1 MTGLLGARYGSFR
14 RRTSPWAS
22 VRVGHNC
29 GIADEVLP
37 HRALVHLARRPTCRM
52 YEAPRGAPVL
62 RRPGCPAVPRRR
74 RLGNEA
80 SITSGSLADH
90 QAMSNSE
97 IANRRI
103 GFSEGPGV
111 VIMAID
117 ARRRQA
123 RQVVPR
129 PRVVQFSLTEEEFAE
144 VSVAARRCGLAR
156 GAFAAEATAY
166 GPDNPWYRRATA
178 SGAGRIRA
186 GSIERDV
193 SFAHAAPEAQTGIDA
208 AYHAEYD
215 RYGPRIVGPLTGS
228 GAYGVTVRLAPQPDR
243 EK

>member
-1 MTGLLGARYGSFR
+1 
-14 RRTSPWAS
+14 
-22 VRVGHNC
+22 
-29 GIADEVLP
+29 
-37 HRALVHLARRPTCRM
+37 
-52 YEAPRGAPVL
+52 
-62 RRPGCPAVPRRR
+62 
-74 RLGNEA
+74 
-80 SITSGSLADH
+80 
-90 QAMSNSE
+90 MSNSE

-129 PRVVQFSLTEEEFAE
+129 PRVVQFSLTED
-144 VSVAARRCGLAR
+144 
-156 GAFAAEATAY
+156 AFAAEATAY

-193 SFAHAAPEAQTGIDA
+193 SFAHAAPGAQTGIDA

-215 RYGPRIVGPLTGS
+215 RYGRGSSARSPVRPRMARLYASPRNPTGRSKRDGQLTS
-228 GAYGVTVRLAPQPDR
+228 YRKAFANWT
-243 EK
+243 

>member
-1 MTGLLGARYGSFR
+1 
-14 RRTSPWAS
+14 
-22 VRVGHNC
+22 
-29 GIADEVLP
+29 
-37 HRALVHLARRPTCRM
+37 
-52 YEAPRGAPVL
+52 
-62 RRPGCPAVPRRR
+62 
-74 RLGNEA
+74 
-80 SITSGSLADH
+80 
-90 QAMSNSE
+90 
-97 IANRRI
+97 
-103 GFSEGPGV
+103 
-111 VIMAID
+111 MAID

-144 VSVAARRCGLAR
+144 VSVAARRCGFAR

-193 SFAHAAPEAQTGIDA
+193 SFAHAAPEPQTDKDA

-215 RYGPRIVGPLTGS
+215 RYGPRIVGPVTGS